1 MLIPTALKTSETLI
15 PTALK
20 TSEMV
25 IPTAFKT
32 SEAALSD
39 CKQLL
44 SGIES
49 LKI

>member
-15 PTALK
+15 PTAFK
-20 TSEMV
+20 TSEML

-32 SEAALSD
+32 SEAAHSD

-49 LKI
+49 RKI